1 MCTTRLVA
9 VILVAAATA
18 AGVSSAA
25 PARVQVPR
33 FAVAEDPDWS
43 PDGKKIAFVASTVPG
58 YTPPRTLYVMNAD
71 GSGVRALTG
80 PGFAADWPSWSPDGR
95 RIAFHGGAI
104 GDQSSHGIYV
114 VDADG
119 SGLQRIVRDAIDPAW
134 SPGGKKIAFA
144 SCVGECETDSIFTV
158 SPDGTGRHAIA
169 VPVPDAQYC
178 DDYVQPTWSPDG
190 ERVAFANTAVGG
202 ECGYR
207 IFIGATR
214 GYGASLRVLFE
225 GWYKEPDWALD
236 GHRLALVYDP
246 PYGKHLAIE
255 IYDLRR
261 GALVNKLRRGTHPRW
276 APDGRTLI
284 FVRGGRSSWD
294 PYDPKLTSQLYIM
307 NADGSHLRQ
316 LTRSS

>member
-1 MCTTRLVA
+1 MSTTRLVT

-18 AGVSSAA
+18 GVSSATA
-25 PARVQVPR
+25 PARAQIPR

-43 PDGKKIAFVASTVPG
+43 PDGKKIAFAASTVPG

-71 GSGVRALTG
+71 GSGVRALT
-80 PGFAADWPSWSPDGR
+80 PRGFAAGWPSWSPDGR
-95 RIAFHGGAI
+95 RIAFWGRLV
-104 GDQSSHGIYV
+104 DDDSSRGIYV
-114 VDADG
+114 VNADG
-119 SGLQRIVRDAIDPAW
+119 SGLRRIVSDALYPAW

-144 SCVGECETDSIFTV
+144 RVKSDSIFTV
-158 SPDGTGRHAIA
+158 SPDGTGLRTIA
-169 VPVPDAQYC
+169 VPVPTSSYC
-178 DDYVQPTWSPDG
+178 DNYVQPTWSPDG

-207 IFIGATR
+207 IFIGTTR
-214 GYGASLRVLFE
+214 GYGASLKVILE
-225 GWYKEPDWALD
+225 GWYEEPDWAPD

-246 PYGKHLAIE
+246 PYGKHLAID
-255 IYDLRR
+255 IYDLRK
-261 GALVNKLRRGTHPRW
+261 GALVSKLRRGTHPRW
-276 APDGRTLI
+276 APDGRRLI

-294 PYDPKLTSQLYIM
+294 PYSSKLSSQLYAM